1 MVYAF
6 LAILGLIFGSF
17 YLVVATRLPEEKSII
32 KPGSHCDNCNHELKW
47 YELIPVISYVIQKG
61 KCRSC
66 GAKIPFLTVIIE
78 IITGA
83 AFALP
88 YYFYGF
94 DYKFFAAILIYSLT
108 IIIFISDFKYY
119 IINDSPLFVTILGIL
134 GLKFYF
140 FNYKIVLHSALS
152 GLLMFLLFLTIKFF
166 GDRIFKKESLG
177 GGDIKLAILLGVVLN
192 VKLGLAAFILS
203 AFIAFPYALFA
214 SIIKK
219 EAIVPYGPFIIASLV
234 IVFSFEQQFMQL
246 IEYLFYI

>member
-6 LAILGLIFGSF
+6 LAIFGLIFGSF

-78 IITGA
+78 LVTA
-83 AFALP
+83 LAFVLP
-88 YYFYGF
+88 YYLYGF
-94 DYKFFAAILIYSLT
+94 DYKFFAAVIIFSLT

-119 IINDSPLFVTILGIL
+119 IINDGPLFVTIIGVLL
-134 GLKFYF
+134 LKLYF
-140 FNYKIVLHSALS
+140 FNYKVALHSLIA
-152 GLLMFLLFLTIKFF
+152 GLIMFLVFLSIKFL

-177 GGDIKLAILLGVVLN
+177 GGDIKLAILLGVALDL
-192 VKLGLAAFILS
+192 KLGLAAFILS

-219 EAIVPYGPFIIASLV
+219 EAIVPYGPFIIGALS
-234 IVFSFEQQFMQL
+234 IVFCFQEQFL
-246 IEYLFYI
+246 KIIDTLFYL

>member
-119 IINDSPLFVTILGIL
+119 IINDSPLFVTILGVL

-192 VKLGLAAFILS
+192 IKLGLAAFILS